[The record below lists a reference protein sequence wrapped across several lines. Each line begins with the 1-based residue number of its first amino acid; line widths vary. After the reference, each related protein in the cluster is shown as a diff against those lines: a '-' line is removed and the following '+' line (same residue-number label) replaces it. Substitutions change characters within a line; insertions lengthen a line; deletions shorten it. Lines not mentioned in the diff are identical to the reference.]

1 MFLRTKKTRIVA
13 TVSGALVAGFAALA
27 TAQPAITRTVL
38 QRADLTN
45 PGQAVTARADFPVGG
60 STGKHTHPGD
70 EVSYVLAG
78 TIMLEIDGA
87 PAKTLKAGEVFF
99 VPAGKVHN
107 ATAAN
112 GTATVV
118 ANYLVEKG
126 KPMTATVP

>member
-13 TVSGALVAGFAALA
+13 TVSGALVAGLAALA
-27 TAQPAITRTVL
+27 AAQPAITRTVL

-45 PGQAVTARADFPVGG
+45 PGHEAVTARADFPVGG

-87 PAKTLKAGEVFF
+87 PAEIVGSCVGVFS
-99 VPAGKVHN
+99 PSRRRWRSCCSS
-107 ATAAN
+107 
-112 GTATVV
+112 
-118 ANYLVEKG
+118 L
-126 KPMTATVP
+126 PDC